1 MDISHIPLALKAKT
15 SWGEWDGG
23 GLISSS
29 FHQVSNLLKVQ
40 FPFQDTY
47 IENLGNISLKK
58 SYDDHV
64 VTTNIADSCV
74 SYFLVENPIYY
85 KGH

>member
-15 SWGEWDGG
+15 SWGEWDGVG
-23 GLISSS
+23 GGGGGDDFQFISSS
-29 FHQVSNLLKVQ
+29 SFISNLLKVQ

-58 SYDDHV
+58 V
-64 VTTNIADSCV
+64 MMTMR
-74 SYFLVENPIYY
+74 
-85 KGH
+85 